1 MIDQLF
7 WSIFIFVTSF
17 LLHASFPRKTRVAIS
32 ISLLHSVLSWTLS
45 KLTYVAYQKTLTY
58 VILCYLI
65 PESLSYAHPRIHIFF
80 RHFCSGTSSINWRFA
95 RLTAVPFP
103 VAILYTFV
111 TSTSEKK
118 RSSFFP
124 TSIPQRTF
132 KIKWWVNFTSPPYK
146 KNDQSLRTK
155 YIVRDDWF
163 STSSTLARIFTFFP
177 QIFHPN
183 QHPPSWLVFL
193 LAFQSLLQKN
203 IIFIFYFFFSFFPPD
218 FLSNQTK

>member
-17 LLHASFPRKTRVAIS
+17 LLRASFPRKTRVAIS

-111 TSTSEKK
+111 TSTSEKNGPPFFQRLSLNG
-118 RSSFFP
+118 RSKLSGELISPAPLTKKMINRSVQNTSYATIGFPLHPLSRASSLFFLKYF
-124 TSIPQRTF
+124 TQINIPHHGLCF
-132 KIKWWVNFTSPPYK
+132 C
-146 KNDQSLRTK
+146 
-155 YIVRDDWF
+155 
-163 STSSTLARIFTFFP
+163 
-177 QIFHPN
+177 
-183 QHPPSWLVFL
+183 
-193 LAFQSLLQKN
+193 
-203 IIFIFYFFFSFFPPD
+203 
-218 FLSNQTK
+218 